1 MSSRYSLVLISALSL
16 MVCVSATADINL
28 TNGADLNMN
37 GSSGSTIIFEDG
49 SVQETAQVQGPQG
62 DPGAVGP
69 VGPAGPAGPA
79 GATGA
84 DGPAGPAGAAGAT
97 GSDGVDGSDAA
108 VPTGHGGINNIVT
121 GTQAFVG
128 GGEDNEASGN
138 YATVGGGYFNT
149 ANSYRSTVGGG
160 YTNTAS
166 ATSSTVG
173 GGISNTASGYYSM
186 VGGGYSNT
194 ASGDSST
201 VGGGFINTASG
212 VNSTVP
218 GGYNNVASG
227 LSSFAAGKDANATH
241 DNSFVWADENGG
253 TSFGVNTFNVHSTGI
268 YLNGV
273 VQHSSDRNLKEGFM
287 AIDAQDV
294 LIKVLDIPI
303 TSWRFK
309 SEEDSVTHIGPVAQ
323 DFMASF
329 GYGNSDKHIT
339 STDADGV
346 ALAAIQGLNQK
357 LTQELAE
364 KQVEINNLHKRLEQL
379 EKIVLSMNELQ

>member
-1 MSSRYSLVLISALSL
+1 
-16 MVCVSATADINL
+16 
-28 TNGADLNMN
+28 
-37 GSSGSTIIFEDG
+37 
-49 SVQETAQVQGPQG
+49 
-62 DPGAVGP
+62 
-69 VGPAGPAGPA
+69 
-79 GATGA
+79 
-84 DGPAGPAGAAGAT
+84 
-97 GSDGVDGSDAA
+97 
-108 VPTGHGGINNIVT
+108 
-121 GTQAFVG
+121 
-128 GGEDNEASGN
+128 
-138 YATVGGGYFNT
+138 
-149 ANSYRSTVGGG
+149 
-160 YTNTAS
+160 
-166 ATSSTVG
+166 
-173 GGISNTASGYYSM
+173 
-186 VGGGYSNT
+186 
-194 ASGDSST
+194 
-201 VGGGFINTASG
+201 SG

-227 LSSFAAGKDANATH
+227 LSSFAAGEDANASH
-241 DNSFVWADENGG
+241 DFSFVWGDENGG
-253 TSFGVNTFNVHSTGI
+253 SSFGANTFNVHSTGI

-357 LTQELAE
+357 LTQELDQKQAE
-364 KQVEINNLHKRLEQL
+364 IDSLRDEKDSEIDKLRDEKDSEIDRLEAKFISL
-379 EKIVLSMNELQ
+379 EHRLLAMEASMK

>member
-1 MSSRYSLVLISALSL
+1 MEAP
-16 MVCVSATADINL
+16 
-28 TNGADLNMN
+28 
-37 GSSGSTIIFEDG
+37 STGDVED
-49 SVQETAQVQGPQG
+49 EPQQS
-62 DPGAVGP
+62 PGALLHQTAILRIPEPHGEP
-69 VGPAGPAGPA
+69 IYAC
-79 GATGA
+79 
-84 DGPAGPAGAAGAT
+84 
-97 GSDGVDGSDAA
+97 SFNHVD
-108 VPTGHGGINNIVT
+108 T
-121 GTQAFVG
+121 TQASVFATVG
-128 GGEDNEASGN
+128 GGHSNTASGIRSTVGGGSDNEASGDN
-138 YATVGGGYFNT
+138 STVGGGRSNM
-149 ANSYRSTVGGG
+149 ASGYRSTVGGG
-160 YTNTAS
+160 AL
-166 ATSSTVG
+166 
-173 GGISNTASGYYSM
+173 NTASGGS
-186 VGGGYSNT
+186 
-194 ASGDSST
+194 
-201 VGGGFINTASG
+201 
-212 VNSTVP
+212 STVP

-227 LSSFAAGKDANATH
+227 LSSFAAGKDANASH

-253 TSFGVNTFNVHSTGI
+253 TSFGANTFNVHSTGI

-357 LTQELAE
+357 LTQELDE
-364 KQVEINNLHKRLEQL
+364 KQAEIDRLEAKFISL
-379 EKIVLSMNELQ
+379 EHRLLAMEASMK